1 MCAAGRAEDLAAVL
15 STIQEFVWPAAV
27 LLFAAVVAV
36 RGTQAR
42 VPCAPSHALRQPR
55 ARRADGCKGQ
65 QPPRE
70 CAVHTV
76 HCQYPVPKLLQG
88 SAGNRSTLAFP
99 PPSFMTFA
107 SRATSTMGASLRLK
121 HSNKPSLIT
130 RHSHCR
136 VSPSPSQLSSSHHA
150 GAC

>member
-1 MCAAGRAEDLAAVL
+1 MCRRACRRLGRCLVDHSGVCLASRGVVVCSSRRGARHTGARPMR
-15 STIQEFVWPAAV
+15 SITRPATA
-27 LLFAAVVAV
+27 
-36 RGTQAR
+36 T
-42 VPCAPSHALRQPR
+42 
-55 ARRADGCKGQ
+55 RRADGCKGQ
-65 QPPRE
+65 QSPRE